1 MKRFLE
7 WFPARAIDPVLKAG
21 VAHFWFV
28 TIHPFAD
35 GNGRSGRAIAEPA
48 LAQADG
54 TQERYYSMSFAIEAQ
69 RDQYARLA
77 ECSNDTALR
86 DIGDLLARGIV
97 FRNPGRG
104 RSTSYRLA
112 AAAPRRSVPARAP
125 AGGAA

>member
-125 AGGAA
+125 AGGEA